1 MEERGEKAEFQVE
14 KNESVPNSPV
24 RPGGGGGK
32 RRKSWEKVKKKP
44 ETAITHIS
52 IRIHGYSRK

>member
-14 KNESVPNSPV
+14 KSESGPNSPV
-24 RPGGGGGK
+24 PPGDGGGK
-32 RRKSWEKVKKKP
+32 RRKSREKVKKTP
-44 ETAITHIS
+44 ETAITHVS